1 MNQIIQVKII
11 KRKINYIAT
20 TALFPNCKGVGKT
33 KSDALKKLSVSISK
47 YISKSI
53 EKTLS
58 SLFLSKSYTQVLLD
72 QTNPTHEET
81 LGFNLSQQSSNLAK
95 SFTLKVSP
103 FNSPNVVNSP
113 LDINGIDNDDDN
125 DDNDDDDDIL
135 YDILKLDTS
144 DESSSRN
151 ELLDPVTILQQKL
164 GQDTDAI
171 VFGFPLNLN

>member
-47 YISKSI
+47 YISNSI

-58 SLFLSKSYTQVLLD
+58 SLFLSNGYTQVILD
-72 QTNPTHEET
+72 QTNPTHEEI

-103 FNSPNVVNSP
+103 FNSSNGVNAP
-113 LDINGIDNDDDN
+113 LTVDGM
-125 DDNDDDDDIL
+125 DDDDCDDEDIL
-135 YDILKLDTS
+135 YDMFRLDTS
-144 DESSSRN
+144 DDSSSRN
-151 ELLDPVTILQQKL
+151 DLLDPVTILQQKL

>member
-1 MNQIIQVKII
+1 M
-11 KRKINYIAT
+11 
-20 TALFPNCKGVGKT
+20 FPNCKGVGKT

-47 YISKSI
+47 YISNSI

-58 SLFLSKSYTQVLLD
+58 SLFLSNGYTQVLLD
-72 QTNPTHEET
+72 QTNPTHEEI

-103 FNSPNVVNSP
+103 FNSP
-113 LDINGIDNDDDN
+113 LDVNGIDDDDC
-125 DDNDDDDDIL
+125 DEEDIL
-135 YDILKLDTS
+135 YDIFRLDTS
-144 DESSSRN
+144 DEPSSRN
-151 ELLDPVTILQQKL
+151 DLLDPVTILQQKL